1 MSSDQENTVMDII
14 KQISNELKSP
24 LSIFKKDFHI
34 KEESSHYFTFS
45 GFAKEFKIRKP
56 KLTGNFQINNVALAI
71 AAILNSRVKYN
82 ISEIKVSNAI
92 HGANSLG
99 RLQEI
104 DNKLIPPYKKVI
116 FGSIKYAHSSVD
128 IVKTEADYSIKIH
141 DEALMFF
148 NVLNYMKA
156 NETKIGTLAVSV
168 NKNSKVL
175 EKMLENLK
183 INKNQKK
190 YFSSK
195 IKYLQKNIK
204 KETLLILETTVQAD
218 REYYQNLA
226 ILKQIK
232 QPHFELN
239 FKFAKKK

>member
-1 MSSDQENTVMDII
+1 
-14 KQISNELKSP
+14 
-24 LSIFKKDFHI
+24 
-34 KEESSHYFTFS
+34 
-45 GFAKEFKIRKP
+45 
-56 KLTGNFQINNVALAI
+56 
-71 AAILNSRVKYN
+71 
-82 ISEIKVSNAI
+82 
-92 HGANSLG
+92 
-99 RLQEI
+99 
-104 DNKLIPPYKKVI
+104 KKVI

-168 NKNSKVL
+168 NKNSIVL
-175 EKMLENLK
+175 EKMLANLK
-183 INKNQKK
+183 INKVQKK

-195 IKYLQKNIK
+195 IRYLQKNIK

-226 ILKQIK
+226 ILQQIK

-239 FKFAKKK
+239 FQFAKKNNLLSDKEINFIKSII